1 MKNKQAWLIIFFT
14 LISLSLAKAQVNNKT
29 GFSQN
34 RIFMRSADIYDS
46 SSSASIKKIR
56 ESWGRLGKYIIEID
70 SAGGKTKF
78 KRKKIWGYKRVHDN
92 NIKRMFDGDTCL
104 VEEISEVI
112 IYKYYVKH
120 GTYFFSTVLDSPIIL
135 LNKRKLIK
143 AIGND
148 RYLKLCSKSL
158 LVKQLMSK

>member
-78 KRKKIWGYKRVHDN
+78 KRKKYG
-92 NIKRMFDGDTCL
+92 L
-104 VEEISEVI
+104 
-112 IYKYYVKH
+112 
-120 GTYFFSTVLDSPIIL
+120 
-135 LNKRKLIK
+135 
-143 AIGND
+143 
-148 RYLKLCSKSL
+148 
-158 LVKQLMSK
+158 